1 MTRIELEKAV
11 VAKLPAIDGL
21 RWNLAI
27 LGHKRQRVLDVVVS
41 TLAEN
46 ERLKSEND
54 RLRSLCEQRQTDI
67 RRLQT
72 IQESADERLTEMAK
86 QIEESD
92 LMIAGLNA
100 KCRILKDTLEDISV
114 G

>member
-11 VAKLPAIDGL
+11 VARLPAIVGL
-21 RWNLAI
+21 RWNLAM
-27 LGHKRQRVLDVVVS
+27 LGQRRQRVLDVVVS

-46 ERLKSEND
+46 ERLKTEND
-54 RLRSLCEQRQTDI
+54 LLREICEQRQTDI

-72 IQESADERLTEMAK
+72 MQESADERLTEMAK

-100 KCRILKDTLEDISV
+100 RCRILKGTLEDISA

>member
-11 VAKLPAIDGL
+11 VSNLPAIVGL

-27 LGHKRQRVLDVVVS
+27 LGHKRQRVLDVLVS

-46 ERLKSEND
+46 DRLKGELG
-54 RLRSLCEQRQTDI
+54 RLRGTCDQREIDI

-72 IQESADERLTEMAK
+72 LQESTDEKLTEMAR
-86 QIEESD
+86 QIENSD
-92 LMIAGLNA
+92 LMIASLDA
-100 KCRILKDTLEDISV
+100 KCRILKESLVTSPA
-114 G
+114 